1 MTKEE
6 ENCHGNPYNN
16 LHIGHSTVFVLCF
29 PDSGLQIDREEGT
42 KQELF
47 RCKICNG
54 NGRLLW
60 PEQDERLG
68 RTVAA
73 MEDHIQKERQGHH
86 NIRTLTLDIME
97 ELSAK
102 NNKKDITKYM
112 EGSHDQKN
120 TRNMLENF

>member
-1 MTKEE
+1 
-6 ENCHGNPYNN
+6 
-16 LHIGHSTVFVLCF
+16 
-29 PDSGLQIDREEGT
+29 
-42 KQELF
+42 
-47 RCKICNG
+47 
-54 NGRLLW
+54 
-60 PEQDERLG
+60 
-68 RTVAA
+68 